1 MKHILI
7 LMSVIVVIY
16 LPKSVAQTN
25 NLSVNGDVEIHAG
38 RLLIQTTVPR
48 NALLTFQDVRYS
60 PHQVYNFLTQSD
72 GLQIRQDNVLNY
84 QFKTGGDFI
93 VNNGRIGIGTYSPMG
108 KLHIDKVS
116 GSSESLLTL
125 RDLRYS
131 PNIVYNFVT
140 ESDGLQIR
148 QDNTIN
154 YQFKAGGNF
163 IVNNGSVGI
172 GTSYLSQEAKLTVAG
187 RIYAQEVKVSLS
199 AGIGPDFVFEKSYD
213 LMTLDELKKFITTNK
228 HLPGIE
234 PAKEM
239 EEKGIDLGK
248 MDMRLLQKIEELTL
262 YLIDFQNQI
271 NLLKEE
277 NHRLNNLVTELKK
290 QH

>member
-84 QFKTGGDFI
+84 QFKTGGDF
-93 VNNGRIGIGTYSPMG
+93 SPMG